1 MSKKK
6 ILIQLD
12 PDRYPS
18 SFDSVVAIDSGVD
31 SLLTYGDVEST
42 EVRSLVHGAIFTR
55 GVKDL
60 ASTAIFIG
68 GSDIT
73 KGEHLLSEVSRTFFG
88 PMRVSVMMDAN
99 GCNTTAAAA
108 VLCAMK
114 HKMLKNA
121 HATVLAGTGPVGLR
135 IARLLAAA
143 GAHVRIA
150 SRTLEKAQSAAENIA
165 KQTQSNHVTAIATG
179 TAEQTKTALAGAHL
193 IFAAGAAG
201 VELASAAVLETAEKG
216 AVAIDLNA
224 TPPLGLA
231 GVEVMDAGKDRGHLI
246 TYGAIGVGGLKMK
259 IHKAAIAQLFTKND
273 LVIDI
278 DQVFEIGKTIA

>member
-18 SFDSVVAIDSGVD
+18 SFDAVVAVDSGAD
-31 SLLTYGDVEST
+31 HLFSYGNVEPT
-42 EVRSLVHGAIFTR
+42 AVRGLVHGAIFTR

-73 KGEHLLSEVSRTFFG
+73 QGEHLLSEVCRTFFG

-99 GCNTTAAAA
+99 GCNTTSAAA

-114 HKMLKNA
+114 HKLLKDA
-121 HATVLAGTGPVGLR
+121 HAVVLAGTGPVGLR
-135 IARLLAAA
+135 IARLLASG
-143 GAHVRIA
+143 GAHVRLA
-150 SRTLEKAQSAAENIA
+150 SRTLEKAKSAADNIA
-165 KQTQSNHVTAIATG
+165 KQTSSNKVTPVAAG
-179 TAEQTKTALAGAHL
+179 NAEQTKAALAGANL

-201 VELASAAVLETAEKG
+201 VELASESVLQTAEKG
-216 AVAIDLNA
+216 AIAIDLNA

-231 GVEVMDAGKDRGHLI
+231 RVDVMDAAKDRGNLI
-246 TYGAIGVGGLKMK
+246 TYGAIGVGALKMK
-259 IHKAAIAQLFTKND
+259 IHKAALGQLFTKND
-273 LVIDI
+273 LVMDI
-278 DQVFEIGKTIA
+278 DQIFEIGKAIS

>member
-6 ILIQLD
+6 ILLQLD
-12 PDRYPS
+12 GDRHPS

-31 SLLTYGDVEST
+31 HLLTFGGVEPST
-42 EVRSLVHGAIFTR
+42 VRGLVHGAIFTR

-68 GSDIT
+68 GSDIAL
-73 KGEHLLSEVSRTFFG
+73 GEQLLAAVQKTFFG

-114 HKMLKNA
+114 HRSLEGAKAL
-121 HATVLAGTGPVGLR
+121 VLGGTGPVGLR
-135 IARLLAAA
+135 IARLLVSG
-143 GAHVRIA
+143 GAEAVIA
-150 SRTLEKAQSAAENIA
+150 SRSREKAEKAAAQITEQAGGGRVRGVASDAAQIKAEIA
-165 KQTQSNHVTAIATG
+165 QAD
-179 TAEQTKTALAGAHL
+179 L
-193 IFAAGAAG
+193 IFGAGAAG
-201 VELASAAVLETAEKG
+201 VELASAELLAG
-216 AVAIDLNA
+216 AKPKTVAIDLNA
-224 TPPLGLA
+224 APPAGLA
-231 GVEVMDAGKDRGHLI
+231 GIEVMDAGKERGPLVA
-246 TYGAIGVGGLKMK
+246 YGAIGVGGLKMK

-278 DQVFEIGKTIA
+278 DQALEIGKTLQ